1 MENWFDSQYFLTK
14 AILLLIPFIGWLIE
28 IFVRVSA
35 LIRYHSKTNI
45 IGLVV
50 FFLLGWTWIFCFIDL
65 IVLYKTDKLMILE

>member
-28 IFVRVSA
+28 IFVRISA
-35 LIRYHSKTNI
+35 LIRCHSKTNI